1 MDQTAI
7 EDNEL
12 VIVGSRYKDLADV
25 FCEYYETGKPLEHD
39 DLVRILGSD
48 RVMLLPVRNTYDYYA
63 VEVRTTDRK
72 LLAHIWMYQSYA
84 VREWM
89 NDHEMKCMQAR
100 VTRINTRYGL
110 IFAEP
115 VDAPDLIISGRC
127 NINIDESW
135 ARGLPDFYQS
145 NDSQS
150 LNLSLYMLQDELL
163 NAEGW
168 NDRLETR
175 MLNLLQDL
183 LSDLSAEYYDEC
195 MALYYMMKHSPIA
208 GIREQS
214 DRLLDG
220 YVRRASIDN
229 MTWWRRV
236 WLPQYIQDV
245 SESDVPR
252 MFELAGYDLQS
263 VEALLHRAPEGL
275 SYLYE
280 ANPER
285 FAYHLYYST
294 LSRDVYTRL
303 LTLIA
308 VRQVMREK
316 GENDI
321 EGLANV
327 VPSGCFKFTSEF
339 TKQKAIAIVKEF
351 YKGSA
356 ANLALI
362 EVAFYDHNLLKKRN
376 THTAFLRNLIVWG
389 AIEALS
395 EKEMKRV
402 TNGMADK
409 YRFIPAEGYL
419 EWNDSNYLNDKNTC
433 SDIGIKLGPTMPYHR
448 NKEK

>member
-150 LNLSLYMLQDELL
+150 LNLSIYMLHDELL

-308 VRQVMREK
+308 VREYYRIVPIPKGGTASNDVEDDENEK
-316 GENDI
+316 DEAELVTKLKPIFYNHEENVHRF
-321 EGLANV
+321 L
-327 VPSGCFKFTSEF
+327 
-339 TKQKAIAIVKEF
+339 KEI
-351 YKGSA
+351 S
-356 ANLALI
+356 
-362 EVAFYDHNLLKKRN
+362 
-376 THTAFLRNLIVWG
+376 
-389 AIEALS
+389 
-395 EKEMKRV
+395 
-402 TNGMADK
+402 GMATEDITDLVNRWVEDK
-409 YRFIPAEGYL
+409 LISDYGNSRKGVLWGILHKAKLYSKSRSN
-419 EWNDSNYLNDKNTC
+419 WNGRVK
-433 SDIGIKLGPTMPYHR
+433 
-448 NKEK
+448 

>member
-150 LNLSLYMLQDELL
+150 LNLSLYMLHDELL

-214 DRLLDG
+214 GRLLDG

-245 SESDVPR
+245 AESDVPR

-308 VRQVMREK
+308 VREYYRIVPIPKGGTASNDVEDDENEK
-316 GENDI
+316 DEAELVTKLKPIFYNHEENVHRF
-321 EGLANV
+321 L
-327 VPSGCFKFTSEF
+327 
-339 TKQKAIAIVKEF
+339 KEI
-351 YKGSA
+351 S
-356 ANLALI
+356 
-362 EVAFYDHNLLKKRN
+362 
-376 THTAFLRNLIVWG
+376 
-389 AIEALS
+389 
-395 EKEMKRV
+395 
-402 TNGMADK
+402 GMATEDITDLVNRWVEDK
-409 YRFIPAEGYL
+409 LISDYGNSRKGVLWGILHKAKLYSKSRSN
-419 EWNDSNYLNDKNTC
+419 WNGRVK
-433 SDIGIKLGPTMPYHR
+433 
-448 NKEK
+448 

>member
-115 VDAPDLIISGRC
+115 VDAADLVISGRC

-150 LNLSLYMLQDELL
+150 LNLSIYMLHDELL

-245 SESDVPR
+245 AESDVPR

-308 VRQVMREK
+308 VREVMREK

-339 TKQKAIAIVKEF
+339 TKQKVDTIVKK
-351 YKGSA
+351 YYHGSYA
-356 ANLALI
+356 DLALI
-362 EVAFYDHNLLKKRN
+362 EIALYDHGQLEKRN
-376 THTAFLRNLIVWG
+376 AHTPFIKALVAMGSIKQPNDIVFKQIRKGITDKFRRLPELGYKEWDNIFLN
-389 AIEALS
+389 
-395 EKEMKRV
+395 EK
-402 TNGMADK
+402 T
-409 YRFIPAEGYL
+409 ICI
-419 EWNDSNYLNDKNTC
+419 S
-433 SDIGIKLGPTMPYHR
+433 IGRDLGETMPYTR
-448 NKEK
+448 